1 MDEKEFYPDER
12 TKSIEIIDEFY
23 ASKVSECQLN
33 ELEQLSP
40 KHDSIHISVDVLGGQ
55 NVIDAQQKELEVSI
69 NLVDYLLLIFLYI
82 SRGFVLLT
90 TIGLAIVGILFTIG
104 SVTSLETVNV
114 WCDMYS
120 ESQVRTW

>member
-1 MDEKEFYPDER
+1 MEKKERYLDER
-12 TKSIEIIDEFY
+12 PKSIEIIDEFHV
-23 ASKVSECQLN
+23 ATVSQLQLN
-33 ELEQLSP
+33 EREKFRP
-40 KHDSIHISVDVLGGQ
+40 KEDDDDHSVEALGTQ
-55 NVIDAQQKELEVSI
+55 NVIDAPKREMEVSI
-69 NLVDYLLLIFLYI
+69 NLIDYLLLIFLYI
-82 SRGFVLLT
+82 SRCFILLT